1 MIQVH
6 THDTIAAIATAPGN
20 SGIGV
25 IRISGDKA
33 TKIADSIIVKKNG
46 EKADILGQ
54 KSHTVKY
61 GFVSDGKDIID
72 EVLVSVFKKP
82 RSFTAEDTVEISCHG
97 GTYILRRVLSLIIDK
112 GARPADP
119 GEFTKRAFMN
129 GRIDLTEAEAV
140 MDVISSGNEF
150 ARRNS
155 VSVLRGAVHER
166 IVELRDKILHE
177 TAFIESALDD
187 PEHYSLDGYPEKLG
201 EILTDIIASIK
212 KMIEDSGTG
221 RILKEG
227 IRTAIAGKPNVGK
240 SSILNLLTGENKAI
254 VTDIPGTTRDIV
266 SSEVSLSGI
275 PLILFDTAGI
285 RDTEDT
291 VEKIGVERSKESID
305 LADLILFTIDSSEDI
320 TKEDKEIYD
329 FIKANNKTCIILKN
343 KSDIGK
349 EEADTSY
356 FTDPVIEFSAKNKTG
371 LSELK
376 EKIEEFF
383 LSGKV
388 ENTEDIYITNVRQIH
403 ELEDTE
409 RSLSLV
415 LGSIDAGMTE
425 DFFTVDLMDAYAH
438 LGNIIGEDTDE
449 DLFNRIFSEF
459 CMGK

>member
-1 MIQVH
+1 MININNS
-6 THDTIAAIATAPGN
+6 DTIAAIATAPGS

-33 TKIADSIIVKKNG
+33 LEIADSVIVKKNG
-46 EKADILGQ
+46 KKADIPGQ
-54 KSHTVKY
+54 QSHTVKY

-82 RSFTAEDTVEISCHG
+82 RSYTAEDTVEISCHG
-97 GTYILRRVLSLIIDK
+97 GTYILRRVLSLIIEK
-112 GARPADP
+112 GARPAEP
-119 GEFTKRAFMN
+119 GEFTKRAFLN

-150 ARRNS
+150 ARKNS

-166 IVELRDKILHE
+166 IVDLRDKLLHE

-187 PEHYSLDGYPEKLG
+187 PEHYSLEGYPETLKN
-201 EILTDIIASIK
+201 IIEGLIVIIK
-212 KMIEDSGTG
+212 RLIEDSGKG

-240 SSILNLLTGENKAI
+240 SSILNILTGENKAI

-285 RDTEDT
+285 RETEDT

-305 LADLILFTIDSSEDI
+305 LADLVLFTVDSSGDI
-320 TKEDKEIYD
+320 TREDREIYD
-329 FIKANNKTCIILKN
+329 FIKANDKTCIILKN
-343 KSDIGK
+343 KTDIK
-349 EEADTSY
+349 REEPDTSY
-356 FTDPVIEFSAKNKTG
+356 FTDPVIEFSAKDETG

-376 EKIEEFF
+376 EKIEECF

-388 ENTEDIYITNVRQIH
+388 ENSEDIYITNIRQIR
-403 ELEDTE
+403 ELEE
-409 RSLSLV
+409 AEKSLSLV
-415 LGSIDAGMTE
+415 LNSIDSGMTE
-425 DFFTVDLMDAYAH
+425 DFFTVDMMDAYTH